1 MEKPKPHARRARLV
15 PSSGSSLVRRWTYAD
30 SESDQRL
37 ITVKQWFGIEVM
49 KLLTFEQPRLS
60 RCQHVSGQR
69 CGANGNGG
77 GKNGGNPTG
86 AETCILMPINSPLPK
101 QYFTQRQVRAINSMR
116 RLPFPY
122 VTVTTGQF
130 GKRKNIASVDQ
141 AAVWLVAR
149 WPIRNGDKLQAAKEI
164 CLEAL
169 DGKVTCTVAR
179 DAFIEAAKEAGIYF
193 TREGL

>member
-1 MEKPKPHARRARLV
+1 
-15 PSSGSSLVRRWTYAD
+15 
-30 SESDQRL
+30 
-37 ITVKQWFGIEVM
+37 
-49 KLLTFEQPRLS
+49 
-60 RCQHVSGQR
+60 
-69 CGANGNGG
+69 
-77 GKNGGNPTG
+77 
-86 AETCILMPINSPLPK
+86 
-101 QYFTQRQVRAINSMR
+101 MR

-122 VTVTTGQF
+122 VTVTTNQF

-149 WPIRNGDKLQAAKEI
+149 WPIRNGDKLQAAKET

-193 TREGL
+193 THDGL